1 MARLPLARRA
11 RRLALGLERRHP
23 HAPLGLG
30 RMTWSFRLRPS
41 LLLARASDPL
51 MPQRRGVPRM
61 FRLVGPMILALTL
74 ALSAAH
80 ADGPP
85 PWTVLTLT
93 ESAQRAVAADRLVAQ
108 LRLEEQGEDARAVQA
123 AINRRMGEALE
134 RARAE
139 PEVRVE
145 GGGYA
150 VTSSMPPPE
159 QRARPVWTAVQEPTL
174 EGADPGKVLALAGAL
189 QDMGFLFSELRQELS
204 PERQRQERESL
215 LREAS
220 ARLRATAEALAD
232 SLELRFVG
240 WSRVSLVG
248 GLEPRRF
255 ARAAMMADEMEA
267 PSTAT
272 ADITVTVTVE
282 GEARLLAVP

>member
-1 MARLPLARRA
+1 MYRLIALVMLLFPLAPPQA
-11 RRLALGLERRHP
+11 R
-23 HAPLGLG
+23 
-30 RMTWSFRLRPS
+30 
-41 LLLARASDPL
+41 
-51 MPQRRGVPRM
+51 
-61 FRLVGPMILALTL
+61 
-74 ALSAAH
+74 

-123 AINRRMGEALE
+123 AINRKMGEALE

-139 PEVRVE
+139 PDVRVE
-145 GGGYA
+145 GGGYS

-159 QRARPVWTAVQEPTL
+159 QRAKPVWTAVQELTL
-174 EGADPGKVLALAGAL
+174 EGADPGKVLALAGVL
-189 QDMGFLFSELRQELS
+189 QDQGFLFSDLRQELS
-204 PERQRQERESL
+204 PERQREERESL
-215 LREAS
+215 LREAT
-220 ARLRATAEALAD
+220 ARLRGTARAMAD

-248 GLEPRRF
+248 GVEQPRF
-255 ARAAMMADEMEA
+255 ARAAMMADAMEA

-272 ADITVTVTVE
+272 ADITVSVTVE